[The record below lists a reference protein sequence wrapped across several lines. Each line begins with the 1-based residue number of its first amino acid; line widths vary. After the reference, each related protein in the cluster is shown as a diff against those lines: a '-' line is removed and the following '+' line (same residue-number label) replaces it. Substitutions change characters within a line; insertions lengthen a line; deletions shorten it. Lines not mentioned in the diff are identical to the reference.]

1 MAQWQPNAG
10 TWWCSSCSACNW
22 ASRASCRACTNRKSY
37 AQAIKLGKRTPQP
50 AKPTATP
57 PRAPPVE
64 APSGDPPTISEL
76 RSKLAS
82 LKAAKEACLAAG
94 STATQSIEMEISA
107 TTRLLHGSK
116 PAGEQM
122 DGLRAALARAEKRM
136 QKATQDL
143 DDAQTRVEQEAD
155 TIDAYKRDL
164 AELERNLAGPAVPSD
179 EGRPPQAPPWMARSL
194 QEAAEQVRAGRDMT
208 REALA
213 DYLEGLAQPR
223 GPDPEPWQHAQ
234 NAQQL
239 LEQAQP
245 PGGAD
250 MDMDSETPQMP
261 VQQGQQVLANVT
273 NRVVN
278 NPNGNRRAN
287 AKTYVET
294 PQLAQLA

>member
-22 ASRASCRACTNRKSY
+22 ASRASCRTCTNPKSY
-37 AQAIKLGKRTPQP
+37 AQAIKLGKRAPQP
-50 AKPTATP
+50 AKPAIAP
-57 PRAPPVE
+57 PRDQPVE
-64 APSGDPPTISEL
+64 APCGDPPTISEL

-143 DDAQTRVEQEAD
+143 DDAQARVEQEAD
-155 TIDAYKRDL
+155 AIDAYKRDL
-164 AELERNLAGPAVPSD
+164 AELERNLAGQAAPSD

-223 GPDPEPWQHAQ
+223 GPDPEPWPHTPHAPL
-234 NAQQL
+234 AQ
-239 LEQAQP
+239 EQVLP
-245 PGGAD
+245 PGGVDTD
-250 MDMDSETPQMP
+250 MDDETPQVP
-261 VQQGQQVLANVT
+261 VQLGLQKLADVT

-278 NPNGNRRAN
+278 GPNGNRRAN

-294 PQLAQLA
+294 PQLAQQA

>member
-22 ASRASCRACTNRKSY
+22 ASRASCRSCTNRKSY
-37 AQAIKLGKRTPQP
+37 AQAIKLGKGTPQP
-50 AKPTATP
+50 AKPAAP
-57 PRAPPVE
+57 PRAPPAV
-64 APSGDPPTISEL
+64 APSGVPPTTTEL

-82 LKAAKEACLAAG
+82 LRAAKEACLAAG
-94 STATQSIEMEISA
+94 SAATQNIETEISA
-107 TTRLLHGSK
+107 TARLLHGSK

-136 QKATQDL
+136 QKATLDL
-143 DDAQTRVEQEAD
+143 DDAQARIEQEANV
-155 TIDAYKRDL
+155 IDAHKRDL
-164 AELERNLAGPAVPSD
+164 AELERSLAGH

-194 QEAAEQVRAGRDMT
+194 QEAAELVRAGRDMT

-223 GPDPEPWQHAQ
+223 GPDPEPWPHTPHAPL
-234 NAQQL
+234 AK
-239 LEQAQP
+239 EQVPP
-245 PGGAD
+245 PGGVDTD
-250 MDMDSETPQMP
+250 MDDETPQVP
-261 VQQGQQVLANVT
+261 VQLGLQKLADVT

-278 NPNGNRRAN
+278 GPNGNRRAN